1 MEETVSIAGLPI
13 DCHLVRSR
21 RKSLAVHVRH
31 DRIEVRAPMFVG
43 RSEVLGFLERHRE
56 WVSRK
61 FEEKTQRASES
72 LSLLDGGEIF
82 YKARQM
88 TIHLRDAASCSV
100 IVEGRNMII
109 SAPKMTPDKAGAVLK
124 NWLMAQAREYLPQR
138 TRALAD
144 HLQLGHKLSE
154 VVFRKTRSKWGHCTA
169 KGRIQ
174 YNWLIMLAPDGVID
188 YMICHEVCHLL
199 HMNHSKKYWQAV
211 ASVCPDYKRYVGWL
225 KRHEHRLF
233 F

>member
-1 MEETVSIAGLPI
+1 
-13 DCHLVRSR
+13 
-21 RKSLAVHVRH
+21 
-31 DRIEVRAPMFVG
+31 
-43 RSEVLGFLERHRE
+43 
-56 WVSRK
+56 
-61 FEEKTQRASES
+61 
-72 LSLLDGGEIF
+72 
-82 YKARQM
+82 
-88 TIHLRDAASCSV
+88 
-100 IVEGRNMII
+100 
-109 SAPKMTPDKAGAVLK
+109 VLK